1 MASYK
6 IQLIDVVNLT
16 LIFFYKTLKTS
27 NFHY

>member
-16 LIFFYKTLKTS
+16 LIFFYKTLKTN
-27 NFHY
+27 NFFY